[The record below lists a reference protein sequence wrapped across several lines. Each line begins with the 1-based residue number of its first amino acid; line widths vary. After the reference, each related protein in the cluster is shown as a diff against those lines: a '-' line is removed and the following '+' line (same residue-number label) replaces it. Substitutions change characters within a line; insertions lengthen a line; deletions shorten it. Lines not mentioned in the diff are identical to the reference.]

1 MKVRLGDEIY
11 PATFVSSSQLT
22 VQTPATQAR
31 GEYLVELA
39 LDGVTFRP
47 SVVKFTVQPIFI
59 PCPETT
65 QTESDNPAEKLT
77 DCVCKPGFFEPSGAR
92 GVACTACPDNS
103 QCLGRSSQPV
113 ALPGFFATGSGS
125 NLKFVRCAV
134 PSACLGGNTS
144 SCAAGYEGRLCGSC
158 VKGYYRL
165 GDTCQPCQDESATFF
180 ILIIVLFFV
189 YLMWLK
195 RQTRIIQMGLGRVV
209 ALAITHLQV
218 MSTFSDY
225 QLKWPEQVQEM
236 LNMFSIAQFN
246 IDTAAPECSL
256 ADSWTFETRFW
267 FTMLL
272 PLLVLVGVILRVIGQ
287 FLRGMLVLKYGHRF
301 EQRYPSFCAEP
312 DVNQSKFGLAM
323 SVTRYNFS
331 TLFTQAEIVDQE
343 TLRYIINEIVFTL
356 GLVYITVCTRVLEIF
371 DCSEIGNGVLVMDA
385 APDVECWKEG
395 NMQSR
400 LLIPAFMFLGLYVI
414 GIPVMVLTI
423 MYRGKMR
430 NRLHETSFVQKYST
444 LFARY
449 DARFYWFEGAVLLRK
464 GAIVA
469 VKLFATGLPA
479 LQGLLGIIVLGIA
492 TIVQFRFDPYLTRNQ
507 NRLESILLVLST
519 LILVN
524 GMVFVTDSVSPQA
537 EAGWST
543 VTVGVA
549 VFALLACVYYACI
562 EVYRML
568 GEMQRNGGTRYGE
581 QGRASK
587 EKRDAVDRVMQKLR
601 IVVHPDQLQLVKET
615 VDDMSEQELVELNKS
630 LLKNESPG
638 GNNVGMQ
645 SKASHIIENC
655 QQGSVDHVMGLM
667 TSEAGPPLSRL
678 FEELEHRKLGQS
690 TRFEAIKAFTRT
702 VGGGDVKKVKNVKRD
717 KEDSIEMTE
726 LRVGCQ
732 EGEEGQGGFH

>member
-587 EKRDAVDRVMQKLR
+587 EKRDAVDRVMRELHQLIHADKMESVQIIL
-601 IVVHPDQLQLVKET
+601 DQHSVEDLQLFY
-615 VDDMSEQELVELNKS
+615 KS
-630 LLKNESPG
+630 LAQSSGDAHIESI
-638 GNNVGMQ
+638 
-645 SKASHIIENC
+645 SKMSRAFFIQEKQPEMIERLLESEKSPLEKLLTKVESKREEKSLRFGHGKGLASISRNDEEEIEL
-655 QQGSVDHVMGLM
+655 QEI
-667 TSEAGPPLSRL
+667 SE
-678 FEELEHRKLGQS
+678 E
-690 TRFEAIKAFTRT
+690 
-702 VGGGDVKKVKNVKRD
+702 
-717 KEDSIEMTE
+717 
-726 LRVGCQ
+726 
-732 EGEEGQGGFH
+732 